1 MIYLLRRV
9 AVIVAA
15 CAIALPAAALTA
27 EICQDPGHGGS
38 DPGAVGNGQ
47 QEKTNNL
54 NTILKFN
61 DHLYRDTNNTAGG
74 GSWGRVLTRSSD
86 VSVSL
91 ASRVAISNNNA
102 SNRFMSIHN
111 NAFNGSANGTET
123 FSYTSGSA
131 NSHNLRNHV
140 QSRMLQ
146 AWGRVN
152 RGNKTANFYVLKY
165 TNAPAELAELA
176 FIDHA
181 GDAAY
186 TGNATHQGTA
196 ARYHLYATQNH
207 YGITAFNP

>member
-9 AVIVAA
+9 GAVLAA

-61 DHLYRDTNNTAGG
+61 HHLYLDTNNAAGG

-86 VSVSL
+86 VAVSL

-111 NAFNGSANGTET
+111 NAFNGSA
-123 FSYTSGSA
+123 
-131 NSHNLRNHV
+131 
-140 QSRMLQ
+140 
-146 AWGRVN
+146 
-152 RGNKTANFYVLKY
+152 
-165 TNAPAELAELA
+165 
-176 FIDHA
+176 
-181 GDAAY
+181 
-186 TGNATHQGTA
+186 
-196 ARYHLYATQNH
+196 
-207 YGITAFNP
+207 